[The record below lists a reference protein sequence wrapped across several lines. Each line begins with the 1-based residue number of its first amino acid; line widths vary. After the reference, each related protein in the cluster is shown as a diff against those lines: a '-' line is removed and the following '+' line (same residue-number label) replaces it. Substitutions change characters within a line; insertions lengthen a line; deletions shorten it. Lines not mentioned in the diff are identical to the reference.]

1 MTCECECFKKWMKR
15 NNTKFE
21 MPKAITL
28 DEFEDA
34 IKKTL
39 ARIRKAIR
47 EKRKKKGKKK

>member
-1 MTCECECFKKWMKR
+1 
-15 NNTKFE
+15 

-34 IKKTL
+34 VKKTL

-47 EKRKKKGKKK
+47 EASDEKGKKK

>member
-1 MTCECECFKKWMKR
+1 MKR
-15 NNTKFE
+15 NKIKFE

-34 IKKTL
+34 VKKTL

-47 EKRKKKGKKK
+47 EASDEKGKKK